1 MDEQIKSPLWKS
13 LDGVLKIELQ
23 FVHFVHEGHSSQEG
37 KNSCT

>member
-23 FVHFVHEGHSSQEG
+23 FVHEGHSSQEG